1 MPADNSAKCPIKI
14 AIVTTAY
21 NEAENIADFVAQ
33 MDIVASDVV
42 CACEDLADYS
52 IWVANNG
59 STDDTLIQLLQL
71 QEQYKH
77 LYVVNNYFNYGYDVS
92 ILKCLSLV
100 QADLYV
106 VMCSD
111 LEDPPDTA
119 KELINHYLLESV
131 RNPRIDSV
139 IACKRVKQS
148 PVMKIFRKGYYLI
161 SGFGERRSE
170 INGFHGFGVYTQNV
184 IERAALY
191 AKHTSANARSSLLW
205 GARSPQKVFYQKV
218 SRKYGASSYTVF
230 RYIVEAISQIMDLP
244 ALSTR
249 LAIRLSMVCAL
260 VAILLILA
268 IVVNYFLLF
277 MSFSSGIS
285 TVLVLVC
292 GLFSMLFLVVALLS
306 RQIENIRSPN
316 LLITAAAEVYAPKT

>member
-1 MPADNSAKCPIKI
+1 MNI
-14 AIVTTAY
+14 AIITTAY
-21 NEAENIADFVAQ
+21 NEAENIADFVSQ
-33 MDIVASDVV
+33 MDIVLSDIV
-42 CACEDLADYS
+42 CACSDLADYS

-59 STDDTLIQLLQL
+59 STDGTLIQLLQL
-71 QEQYKH
+71 QDQYKR
-77 LYVVNNYFNYGYDVS
+77 LYVVDNYFNYGYDVS

-106 VMCSD
+106 LMCSD
-111 LEDPPDTA
+111 LEDPPETA
-119 KELINHYLLESV
+119 KKLIKHYLLESL
-131 RNPRIDSV
+131 RNPQIDSV

-148 PVMKIFRKGYYLI
+148 LVMKILRKGYYLL

-170 INGFHGFGVYTQNV
+170 TNGFHGFGIYKQDV

-205 GARSPQKVFYQKV
+205 GAKSPQKIFYQKG
-218 SRKYGASSYTVF
+218 SRKYGVSSYTVI
-230 RYIVEAISQIMDLP
+230 RYISEAIGQIMDLP

-249 LAIRLSMVCAL
+249 LAIRLSIICAL
-260 VAILLILA
+260 VAMLLI
-268 IVVNYFLLF
+268 IVTIVNYFLVF
-277 MSFSSGIS
+277 MNFSSGIS

-306 RQIENIRSPN
+306 RQIESIRSPN

>member
-1 MPADNSAKCPIKI
+1 MQENKSLDRPRKI

-21 NEAENIADFVAQ
+21 NEAGNIADFVAQ
-33 MDIVASDVV
+33 IDFIANDFV
-42 CACEDLADYS
+42 CACGDLADYS

-59 STDDTLIQLLQL
+59 STDETLAELLRL
-71 QEQYKH
+71 QEVYKH
-77 LYVVNNYFNYGYDVS
+77 LYVLNNYFNYGYDVS
-92 ILKCLSLV
+92 ILNCLSLV

-111 LEDPPDTA
+111 LEDPPETA
-119 KELINHYLLESV
+119 KELIKHYLVESAMD
-131 RNPRIDSV
+131 PQIDSI
-139 IACKRVKQS
+139 IACKHVKQS
-148 PVMKIFRKGYYLI
+148 PIIKIFRKGYYLI

-170 INGFHGFGVYTQNV
+170 VNGFHGFGIYTQNV
-184 IERAALY
+184 IQRASLY

-205 GARSPQKVFYQKV
+205 GSKVSQKIFYQKG
-218 SRKYGASSYTVF
+218 SRKSGASSYTIF
-230 RYIVEAISQIMDLP
+230 RYMMEALNQIMDLP

-249 LAIRLSMVCAL
+249 LAIRLSIICAL
-260 VAILLILA
+260 IAIVLILV

-306 RQIENIRSPN
+306 KQIENIRSPN
-316 LLITAAAEVYAPKT
+316 LLITAAAEVYAPKA